1 MGWVGRSCILVLALR
16 ALEQRDLRKND
27 SLLHMYADIT

>member
-16 ALEQRDLRKND
+16 ALEQRDLRD
-27 SLLHMYADIT
+27 GLLHMYADIT